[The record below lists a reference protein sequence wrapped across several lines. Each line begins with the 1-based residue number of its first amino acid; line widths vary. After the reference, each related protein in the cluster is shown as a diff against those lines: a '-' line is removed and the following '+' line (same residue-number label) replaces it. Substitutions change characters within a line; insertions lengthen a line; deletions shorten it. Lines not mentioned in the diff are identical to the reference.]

1 MEIFAVPDVGLM
13 YIESYED
20 PSFADFGRE
29 LAALGLDIRVESRPD
44 PGAYAGVEWLIPTA
58 VVVFLGRSY
67 FDAFLKEAGK
77 DHYQVLKSA
86 LLKVSARFFGKD
98 APQGRVVFTKG
109 KVESEIPR
117 YSIFYSI
124 VAQVGD
130 GLRVKLLLQS
140 DFDATLCNEAQTA
153 FLGFLSSLYDGTL
166 DVESIKGLAHAVP
179 VSSTLL
185 LAYNSTEKSLEVIDP
200 LAGRRG
206 AGA

>member
-1 MEIFAVPDVGLM
+1 MDRPSVPDVGLM

-29 LAALGLDIRVESRPD
+29 LAANGLDVRVESRPD
-44 PGAYAGVEWLIPTA
+44 PGAFAGVEWLLPTA

-77 DHYQVLKSA
+77 DHYHLLKNA
-86 LLKVSARFFGKD
+86 LLKVSARFFGKNS
-98 APQGRVVFTKG
+98 PQGRVIFTKG
-109 KVESEIPR
+109 KAESEIPR
-117 YSIFYSI
+117 YSLFYSV

-140 DFDATLCNEAQTA
+140 DFDAALCNEAQTA
-153 FLGFLSSLYDGTL
+153 FLGFLSSVYDGTL
-166 DVESIKGLAHAVP
+166 DINSIEGLAHAVP
-179 VSSTLL
+179 VSNTLL
-185 LAYNSTEKSLEVIDP
+185 LAYNSAGKSLEVIDP

-206 AGA
+206 PGA

>member
-1 MEIFAVPDVGLM
+1 MDRSSVPDVGLM
-13 YIESYED
+13 YIESFED

-29 LAALGLDIRVESRPD
+29 LAADGLDVRIESRPD
-44 PGAYAGVEWLIPTA
+44 PGAYAGVEWLLPTA

-77 DHYQVLKSA
+77 DHYHLLRKA
-86 LLKVSARFFGKD
+86 LLKMSAKLFGKD
-98 APQGRVVFTKG
+98 APQGRVIFTKG
-109 KVESEIPR
+109 KAESDIPH
-117 YSIFYSI
+117 YSLSYSV

-153 FLGFLSSLYDGTL
+153 FLGFLSSAYDGTL
-166 DVESIKGLAHAVP
+166 DINSIKGLAHAVP
-179 VSSTLL
+179 VSNTLL
-185 LAYNSTEKSLEVIDP
+185 LAYNSTDRSLEVIDP

-206 AGA
+206 PGA